1 MSLLLTIIFGIVIGY
16 FVLIFVLNKLN
27 LVVNIFVYIFG
38 LGFLLIISLI
48 ILYVYLE
55 WYEYT
60 MNENFKDGLGGLICV
75 ISVGLC
81 WWNVTNQFSFL
92 TLKSYEIEKPYL
104 LQLIEGIIILLIGGS
119 LTVLILGI

>member
-1 MSLLLTIIFGIVIGY
+1 M
-16 FVLIFVLNKLN
+16 
-27 LVVNIFVYIFG
+27 
-38 LGFLLIISLI
+38 
-48 ILYVYLE
+48 
-55 WYEYT
+55 
-60 MNENFKDGLGGLICV
+60 

-92 TLKSYEIEKPYL
+92 TFKSYEIEKPYL

>member
-1 MSLLLTIIFGIVIGY
+1 MVVMHEEIFGPIMPIETY
-16 FVLIFVLNKLN
+16 
-27 LVVNIFVYIFG
+27 
-38 LGFLLIISLI
+38 
-48 ILYVYLE
+48 
-55 WYEYT
+55 
-60 MNENFKDGLGGLICV
+60 ENFKDGLGGLICV

-92 TLKSYEIEKPYL
+92 TFKSYEIEKPYL

>member
-48 ILYVYLE
+48 ILYVFLE

-60 MNENFKDGLGGLICV
+60 MK
-75 ISVGLC
+75 
-81 WWNVTNQFSFL
+81 
-92 TLKSYEIEKPYL
+92 TLKM
-104 LQLIEGIIILLIGGS
+104 
-119 LTVLILGI
+119 V